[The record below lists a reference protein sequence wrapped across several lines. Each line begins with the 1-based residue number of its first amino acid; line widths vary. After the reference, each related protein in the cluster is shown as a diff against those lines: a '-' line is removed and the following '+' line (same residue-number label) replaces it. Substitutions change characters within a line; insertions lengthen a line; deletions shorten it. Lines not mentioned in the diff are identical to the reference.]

1 MAAEKRITSESP
13 LRILITPAMAINTMR
28 PAHNAKVLL
37 SERRVPLSGHSFA
50 VIVQPPMFRL
60 DPHPATSRRQA
71 WLEYCLIHS
80 SLAILPS
87 WIRRA
92 PDLTGH
98 QIGGFLFSFL
108 TTPAAVVVLSV
119 RHDGVMFRPS
129 WNF

>member
-1 MAAEKRITSESP
+1 
-13 LRILITPAMAINTMR
+13 
-28 PAHNAKVLL
+28 
-37 SERRVPLSGHSFA
+37 
-50 VIVQPPMFRL
+50 MFRL
-60 DPHPATSRRQA
+60 DLHPATSRRQA

-98 QIGGFLFSFL
+98 QIGGFLFSSL

-129 WNF
+129 WGGGLPSEGYLHPFRVTNSAHLKKG

>member
-1 MAAEKRITSESP
+1 
-13 LRILITPAMAINTMR
+13 
-28 PAHNAKVLL
+28 
-37 SERRVPLSGHSFA
+37 
-50 VIVQPPMFRL
+50 MFRL

-71 WLEYCLIHS
+71 RLEYCLIHS

-129 WNF
+129 WNFFRALKRCLDGGGLPSEGYLHPFRVTNSAHLKKG

>member
-1 MAAEKRITSESP
+1 
-13 LRILITPAMAINTMR
+13 MAINAMR

-50 VIVQPPMFRL
+50 VIVQPSHVPPRSASGYF
-60 DPHPATSRRQA
+60 RRQA

-108 TTPAAVVVLSV
+108 TTPAAVVVVLSV

>member
-1 MAAEKRITSESP
+1 MTPPVQAPFFLRGRLNPASQCAA
-13 LRILITPAMAINTMR
+13 AN
-28 PAHNAKVLL
+28 
-37 SERRVPLSGHSFA
+37 
-50 VIVQPPMFRL
+50 
-60 DPHPATSRRQA
+60 
-71 WLEYCLIHS
+71 CLTHS
-80 SLAILPS
+80 SLVLPS
-87 WIRRA
+87 GIRRA

>member
-1 MAAEKRITSESP
+1 
-13 LRILITPAMAINTMR
+13 
-28 PAHNAKVLL
+28 
-37 SERRVPLSGHSFA
+37 
-50 VIVQPPMFRL
+50 MFRL

-119 RHDGVMFRPS
+119 RHDGLCSDPAGTFRALKRCLDGGGLPS
-129 WNF
+129 EGYLHPFRVTNS